1 MMGSFM
7 FGRTA
12 RDTFFLSR
20 FDPAYLPHM
29 MILTAFM
36 IGITIAIM
44 TKLSA
49 KIPIVPQIIGTFGI
63 GAASFIVIQLLL
75 AEWIYPVLYIWFE
88 VIGTVMMIQF
98 WILTGSAFTAREAKR
113 LFSLVAS
120 GAAIANT
127 MFGFSMGSLVDA
139 FGTNFLLPATSV
151 FIGFAIVAA
160 IFA

>member
-1 MMGSFM
+1 MKPGEGKKVLPFFLCFFFMMGSFM

-98 WILTGSAFTAREAKR
+98 WILLSQPEKQNGC
-113 LFSLVAS
+113 LVSLPV
-120 GAAIANT
+120 
-127 MFGFSMGSLVDA
+127 V
-139 FGTNFLLPATSV
+139 LPLPILCSV
-151 FIGFAIVAA
+151 FLWEA
-160 IFA
+160 